1 MIEDLLSLVDDASPF
16 PYSGLPASTPDRD
29 HNDDDD
35 DSCQDYHH
43 HYDEDDDDHHED
55 DDDHH
60 EDDDRHN
67 CMIESIR
74 TCLQAQE
81 LAILGLAEANHDT
94 SREGT
99 ER

>member
-43 HYDEDDDDHHED
+43 HYDDD

-60 EDDDRHN
+60 EDDDRRN

-81 LAILGLAEANHDT
+81 LAILGPAEANHDT
-94 SREGT
+94 SREVT

>member
-16 PYSGLPASTPDRD
+16 PYRGLPASPPDRD

-43 HYDEDDDDHHED
+43 HYDEDDN
-55 DDDHH
+55 DHH

-81 LAILGLAEANHDT
+81 LAILGLVEANHDT
-94 SREGT
+94 FREGT